1 MNQSTS
7 ILNQNYSLTNSS
19 NYLDSLC
26 YSLEEVM
33 KKYYEFI
40 LEFLNVITENKSIPL
55 KKQEIYKFILFRG
68 IKTISHVFYII
79 LLYSKNLEMAYY
91 HAIKSFYIYIE
102 FIEQIAE
109 DHHSFLK
116 LYSRDATLFV
126 YKKTIYGIPLDG
138 TKQKEESME
147 SEILC
152 LKSTKNSSN
161 SNSNS
166 KNASNIIHKVS
177 KQMEMIQEFLF
188 LLLDEETEKIG
199 KRFVFQM
206 KDLFSMMLD
215 KGYKKNIV
223 PDILSFFIKN
233 RFTELY
239 FLQLSKE
246 QKKEQKEPN
255 EQKEQKEQ
263 KEPNEPNK
271 TEIICYL
278 FDSFVFKI
286 SKMKVFDTSKKEKI
300 IEKKMR
306 MTNLSS
312 PEEYIHFL
320 FSL

>member
-7 ILNQNYSLTNSS
+7 VLNQNYSLTNSS

-40 LEFLNVITENKSIPL
+40 LEFLNVITEHKSIPL

-68 IKTISHVFYII
+68 IKTISHVFYMI

-126 YKKTIYGIPLDG
+126 YKKTIYGIPLEG

-147 SEILC
+147 SEILF
-152 LKSTKNSSN
+152 LKSKNSNNN
-161 SNSNS
+161 S
-166 KNASNIIHKVS
+166 SNIIHEVS
-177 KQMEMIQEFLF
+177 KQMETIQEFLF
-188 LLLDEETEKIG
+188 ILLDEETEKIG
-199 KRFVFQM
+199 KRFVFQT
-206 KDLFSMMLD
+206 KHLFSMMLD
-215 KGYKKNIV
+215 KGYKKGII

-233 RFTELY
+233 RFAELY

-246 QKKEQKEPN
+246 QKKE
-255 EQKEQKEQ
+255 
-263 KEPNEPNK
+263 PNEPKEQNK

-278 FDSFVFKI
+278 FESFVFKI
-286 SKMKVFDTSKKEKI
+286 YKMKVFDTSKKEKI

>member
-1 MNQSTS
+1 MNQSHP
-7 ILNQNYSLTNSS
+7 ILNQNYSLTNTS
-19 NYLDSLC
+19 NYLDSLV
-26 YSLEEVM
+26 YSSEDVM

-68 IKTISHVFYII
+68 IKTISHVFYMI
-79 LLYSKNLEMAYY
+79 LFYSKNLEMAYY

-126 YKKTIYGIPLDG
+126 YKKTIYNIPLPG
-138 TKQKEESME
+138 TKQKEEGME
-147 SEILC
+147 SEILF
-152 LKSTKNSSN
+152 LKSVN
-161 SNSNS
+161 SNNS
-166 KNASNIIHKVS
+166 TCIIHEVS
-177 KQMEMIQEFLF
+177 IQMETIQEFLF

-246 QKKEQKEPN
+246 KKKEPN
-255 EQKEQKEQ
+255 
-263 KEPNEPNK
+263 EPNEPNK

-278 FDSFVFKI
+278 FESFVFKI
-286 SKMKVFDTSKKEKI
+286 SKMKVFDNSKKEKI
-300 IEKKMR
+300 IDKKMR
-306 MTNLSS
+306 MTNLS

>member
-1 MNQSTS
+1 MNQSVP
-7 ILNQNYSLTNSS
+7 ILNQTYSLTNSS

-26 YSLEEVM
+26 YSLEDIM

-126 YKKTIYGIPLDG
+126 YKKTIYGIPLDF
-138 TKQKEESME
+138 TKQKEGME
-147 SEILC
+147 SEISF
-152 LKSTKNSSN
+152 LKSVNYNST
-161 SNSNS
+161 S
-166 KNASNIIHKVS
+166 KIIQEVS
-177 KQMEMIQEFLF
+177 KQMETIQEFLF
-188 LLLDEETEKIG
+188 ILLDEETEKIG
-199 KRFVFQM
+199 KRFVFQTR
-206 KDLFSMMLD
+206 DLFSKFTD

-233 RFTELY
+233 RFVELY
-239 FLQLSKE
+239 FLLSKE
-246 QKKEQKEPN
+246 EKKEQN
-255 EQKEQKEQ
+255 EQ
-263 KEPNEPNK
+263 NEANK

-278 FDSFVFKI
+278 FESFVFKI
-286 SKMKVFDTSKKEKI
+286 SKMKVFDNSKKERI

-306 MTNLSS
+306 MTNISS
-312 PEEYIHFL
+312 P
-320 FSL
+320 

>member
-7 ILNQNYSLTNSS
+7 ILNQNYSLTNTS

-40 LEFLNVITENKSIPL
+40 LEFLNVIAENKSIPL

-68 IKTISHVFYII
+68 IKTISHVFYMI

-152 LKSTKNSSN
+152 LKSTNNSF
-161 SNSNS
+161 NSNS
-166 KNASNIIHKVS
+166 KNASNTIIHEVS
-177 KQMEMIQEFLF
+177 KQMEIIQEFLF
-188 LLLDEETEKIG
+188 ILLDEETEKIG

-246 QKKEQKEPN
+246 QKKEPN
-255 EQKEQKEQ
+255 ESN
-263 KEPNEPNK
+263 EPNEPNK

-278 FDSFVFKI
+278 FESFVFKI
-286 SKMKVFDTSKKEKI
+286 SKMKVFDNSKKEKI